1 MKKEVIFLIF
11 LVVSMPF
18 SYAKTLE
25 VPGVGENGDSAP
37 LRDEFGVKKFIYAG
51 DEIVA
56 SVENSTGE
64 PTIKY
69 YHSGRLSNRLTTGDI
84 ESDMR
89 RFKSLPF
96 GQKIE
101 NSGLEEID
109 YPFTGKEE
117 DESSLYYFGARYY
130 DGNLGRFISVDP
142 VEENHAYSYVENNP
156 MNKIDPNGR
165 ESWTLNQQNIF
176 EEPPGW
182 VSEKFGDVMYNSLWG
197 EVRDFNVEV
206 NFYSLP
212 SDGYG
217 FSNSGTGE
225 AWVDFGGGNLVSGM
239 GFHTFSDFD
248 LRRMVGEV
256 GYLEELIHQA
266 PAIAVSLAFSYFL
279 LAGSSSVGARAG
291 GKSPNFDLSKANR
304 QSGSWLKGDC
314 PNRVLP
320 CENARCTD
328 QAMHSGEILANSGGY
343 SPQAQYASRHA
354 QKIAT
359 ECFESGVNC
368 PLAGSLDEALSVL
381 KQLETQSY
389 QQQLVLPAIVE
400 NVEF

>member
-1 MKKEVIFLIF
+1 MKKGGILLLF
-11 LVVSMPF
+11 LVVCMPI
-18 SYAKTLE
+18 SYAE
-25 VPGVGENGDSAP
+25 VIDVPGISEDVPEP
-37 LRDEFGVKKFIYAG
+37 LRDGPEVKKFVYAG
-51 DEIVA
+51 NNIVA
-56 SVENSTGE
+56 SIGGPDIE
-64 PTIKY
+64 
-69 YHSGRLSNRLTTGDI
+69 YHHQDRLSNRIITN
-84 ESDMR
+84 SDGYR
-89 RFKSLPF
+89 VGKFKSLPF

-101 NSGLEEID
+101 NSGVD

-389 QQQLVLPAIVE
+389 QQQLALPAIVE